1 MYAFPASN
9 AAAAER
15 WQAGM
20 PHSFVTNCHPVAEGD
35 VTTLSNACCCHCSGP
50 NSDVAPIQGLM
61 ALAKPA
67 PKMTPASVIA
77 EAEALAAAGR
87 SPACSNQSGAAKQPA
102 EPGQHAS
109 SKPRGPEADAA
120 TSKRATA
127 AASDAPDAASRRLSA
142 DVEPS
147 AANTV
152 ADPLQ
157 QLQQHI
163 AQLAQMQQMREDQA
177 RQQQQQPAGV
187 SSAQHAPG
195 AAQQPQLEPAAT
207 AALAAVL
214 SAAGVSHSAAVAAA
228 QAAAAPA
235 SMAVQ
240 GTRGC
245 SNEGHASGL
254 AELLGDSSSRCAS
267 PTPDYLQQ
275 LFDQAMGEQPAPAS
289 TAQDSAGAAT
299 GMQHAAPDAAA
310 APDAGGWMPQP
321 ASTQQ
326 PPTPGPAG
334 WGDLQ
339 GQQGAGRGRSRAG
352 ISRFG
357 AEEERHKQQKVGC
370 MLHSCGEHSSIG
382 VPAVAWYRSAHK
394 CMVTFMMCMLVSA
407 ADSQLGLFS
416 R

>member
-1 MYAFPASN
+1 MA
-9 AAAAER
+9 
-15 WQAGM
+15 
-20 PHSFVTNCHPVAEGD
+20 HSFVTNCHPVAEGD

-245 SNEGHASGL
+245 SDEGHASGL
-254 AELLGDSSSRCAS
+254 AGLLGDSSSRCAS

-334 WGDLQ
+334 CGDLQ

-407 ADSQLGLFS
+407 ADSQLGLCN